1 MLLKK
6 YRIGPVSQ
14 LRVMYKRVNV
24 SNKILDQEYICS
36 SLCGIGKGCKNKYI
50 EPIYSRSYNY
60 YSLCTTIIEILLSLQ
75 KVRTKNI
82 TYVPWRFL

>member
-1 MLLKK
+1 MLLKR
-6 YRIGPVSQ
+6 YRVGPVSQ
-14 LRVMYKRVNV
+14 LMVVYKRINV

-36 SLCGIGKGCKNKYI
+36 SLCGIGKDGCKNIYI
-50 EPIYSRSYNY
+50 ESIYSRSYNY
-60 YSLCTTIIEILLSLQ
+60 YNLCTTIGILLSSQ

>member
-14 LRVMYKRVNV
+14 LRIMYKRVNV

-36 SLCGIGKGCKNKYI
+36 SLCGIGKDECKNKYI

-60 YSLCTTIIEILLSLQ
+60 YSLCTTIGILLSSP
-75 KVRTKNI
+75 KIRTENI